1 MGGIA
6 IASTSGI
13 LLAGRSRLAVGV
25 IGGGIMGASIALHL
39 AQAGADVTVFE
50 KTAIA
55 SGATGKSFAWLNAFS
70 DDSHYRDLRLQ
81 SLRAYH
87 QLEAEMQLD
96 ITWGGSLLWKQQ
108 PEAAAAL
115 SERAQ
120 RLDRAGYRM
129 SVLGPKEFS
138 ELAPNIAP
146 GAFETAV
153 YAGLDGHL
161 DPVQV
166 TNKFL
171 DQARKYGAR
180 VLYPCEVTDLKFS
193 GSRLTGVATTSGEYS
208 LDRLVIAAGVDTP
221 GLAAKI
227 DYVAPLKHAPGILA
241 HSVPLRPLIRTVN
254 EHLPVSFK
262 QTSSGSIVGTDSYY
276 APEIP
281 AHRDILQGRQD
292 FPGVELRNMHGRR
305 ILDRIATMLPGAR
318 GVGLQRLTLG
328 FRPLP
333 EDGFP
338 IVGYIPGF
346 DDVYIAVTHSGVTLA
361 AIMGEIIRREILTD
375 ITLDAFAP
383 YRPQRFLDQVAHSQ
397 AVDDK
402 ARLLAAVND

>member
-1 MGGIA
+1 
-6 IASTSGI
+6 
-13 LLAGRSRLAVGV
+13 
-25 IGGGIMGASIALHL
+25 MGASIALHL
-39 AQAGADVTVFE
+39 AQAGADVIVFE

-55 SGATGKSFAWLNAFS
+55 SGATSKSFAWLNAFS

-87 QLEAEMQLD
+87 QLQTQMQLD
-96 ITWGGSLLWKQQ
+96 ITWGGSLLWKHQ
-108 PEAAAAL
+108 PEAAAKL

-120 RLDRAGYRM
+120 RLNQAGYRM
-129 SVLGPKEFS
+129 NVLGPQEFS
-138 ELAPNIAP
+138 ELVPNLAP

-166 TNKFL
+166 TNKFI
-171 DQARKYGAR
+171 DQARNFGAR

-193 GSRLTGVATTSGEYS
+193 GRRLTGVATTSGEYS

-221 GLAAKI
+221 ALTAKI
-227 DYVAPLKHAPGILA
+227 DYVTPLKHAPGILA
-241 HSVPLRPLIRTVN
+241 HSVPLRPLIRTVV
-254 EHLPVSFK
+254 EQLPVSFK

-281 AHRDILQGRQD
+281 AHRDILLGPQD
-292 FPGVELRNMHGRR
+292 FPDAELRSMHGRR
-305 ILDRIATMLPGAR
+305 ILDKIATMLPGAR
-318 GVGLQRLTLG
+318 GVGLQGLTLG

-338 IVGYIPGF
+338 IVGYLPGS
-346 DDVYIAVTHSGVTLA
+346 DDVYMAVTHSGVTLA
-361 AIMGEIIRREILTD
+361 PIMGETISREILTD
-375 ITLDAFAP
+375 VTLDAFAP
-383 YRPQRFLDQVAHSQ
+383 YRPQRFMN
-397 AVDDK
+397 
-402 ARLLAAVND
+402 ARGH

>member
-1 MGGIA
+1 MSRRKFLVGIGGMA

-13 LLAGRSRLAVGV
+13 LLAGRSRLTVGV

-39 AQAGADVTVFE
+39 AQAGADVIVFE

-55 SGATGKSFAWLNAFS
+55 SGATSKSFAWLNAFS

-81 SLRAYH
+81 GLLAYQ
-87 QLEAEMQLD
+87 QLQKQMQLD
-96 ITWGGSLLWKQQ
+96 ITWGGSLLWKHQ
-108 PEAAAAL
+108 PEAAAKL

-120 RLDRAGYRM
+120 RLNQAGYRM
-129 SVLGPKEFS
+129 NVLGPQEFS
-138 ELAPNIAP
+138 ELAPNLAP

-166 TNKFL
+166 TNKFI
-171 DQARKYGAR
+171 DQARKFGAR

-193 GSRLTGVATTSGEYS
+193 GKRLTGVATTSGEYS

-227 DYVAPLKHAPGILA
+227 GYVTPLKHAPGILA
-241 HSVPLRPLIRTVN
+241 HSVPLRPLIRTVV
-254 EHLPVSFK
+254 EQLPVSFK

-281 AHRDILQGRQD
+281 AHRNILQEPQD
-292 FPGVELRNMHGRR
+292 FPNEELRSIHGRR
-305 ILDRIATMLPGAR
+305 ILDRITTMLPGAR
-318 GVGLQRLTLG
+318 GVGLQGLTLG

-338 IVGYIPGF
+338 IVGYLPGS
-346 DDVYIAVTHSGVTLA
+346 DDVYMAVTHSGVTLA
-361 AIMGEIIRREILTD
+361 AIMGEIIGREILAD
-375 ITLDAFAP
+375 VTLDAFAP
-383 YRPQRFLDQVAHSQ
+383 YRPQRFIN
-397 AVDDK
+397 
-402 ARLLAAVND
+402 ARGH